1 MSHTPDVLHRL
12 WQDPPDPN
20 FVPRSMS
27 DQCSLRCNYWNLN
40 RGRNGEWRPESH
52 PPFQS
57 GIGWDFN
64 FKGACRCEGDM
75 CDVCVCV
82 LRVISLIV
90 IRSRNQSITNAPGVA
105 YFGMISWCMEW
116 KCLSEI
122 PGMKEKKKKE
132 RKGNSKH
139 DMHFHAVWDLGEL
152 CAVYPIQWIQWPG
165 TSGVPLK
172 ENWLLA

>member
-20 FVPRSMS
+20 FVPWSMS

-64 FKGACRCEGDM
+64 FKGGVCEGDM
-75 CDVCVCV
+75 CDVCAASHCENCDTIQESVNNQCTGWHI
-82 LRVISLIV
+82 LHDFMMHGMEMLIGD
-90 IRSRNQSITNAPGVA
+90 SGQEG
-105 YFGMISWCMEW
+105 
-116 KCLSEI
+116 
-122 PGMKEKKKKE
+122 EK
-132 RKGNSKH
+132 KGNSKY

-152 CAVYPIQWIQWPG
+152 CV
-165 TSGVPLK
+165 
-172 ENWLLA
+172 

>member
-20 FVPRSMS
+20 FVPWSMS

-75 CDVCVCV
+75 CDVCVCAASHFLDCDTIQESV
-82 LRVISLIV
+82 NNQHAGWHILHDFMMHGMEMLIGD
-90 IRSRNQSITNAPGVA
+90 SGHE
-105 YFGMISWCMEW
+105 GE
-116 KCLSEI
+116 K
-122 PGMKEKKKKE
+122 KKKKE
-132 RKGNSKH
+132 RATANMTCISMLFEIWESYVQCILSNGSNGREPRV
-139 DMHFHAVWDLGEL
+139 FH
-152 CAVYPIQWIQWPG
+152 
-165 TSGVPLK
+165 
-172 ENWLLA
+172 